1 MIHNSRK
8 YQQFVIQVGIL
19 VIFFLIPLWL
29 RLPNAPKSFTRGYVL
44 GFAWLIPLAF
54 TLVIWGMSGFMGFRK
69 IAKKGRQTFFAFA
82 ILGLALWSAC
92 SVLWAY
98 MRDTRP
104 DMTWGVVGQVALM
117 ALFAVM
123 VLSIAPHPRW
133 IALAL
138 ILGMLAQGFIGAWQV
153 TIQDDIGLRFLGE
166 FRLDPAK
173 GGISVV
179 QAGDVRWLR
188 PYGLTPHPNPYA
200 GYVMV
205 GVLCVLGW
213 VMAWAMKSTPI
224 QTIKLGRRGLPW
236 QAPTGQAP
244 IMPTI
249 HPIGRRDRIY
259 HVRMGLWGG
268 LLLVI
273 LLFGFYILLLT
284 FSRGAWLGFA
294 IAGAGMLFIL
304 TARRMWS
311 WRSFRIGL
319 AVLGMLI
326 ITSGIFLLLYHPF
339 ILARAGVSDEYV
351 ERRAVNERAI
361 HLTIAYAA
369 FEDAPVWGVGIG
381 NFPWYATYYLRY
393 EMRVDMKGDNIHNVY
408 LSALAELGI
417 IGLVL
422 MLGGLG
428 TALTVFPKDLYRLG
442 LWGGVMA
449 LAVVGLFDHYTWSML
464 TYSALWW
471 GLMGAVLSQEG

>member
-1 MIHNSRK
+1 MG
-8 YQQFVIQVGIL
+8 FV
-19 VIFFLIPLWL
+19 
-29 RLPNAPKSFTRGYVL
+29 
-44 GFAWLIPLAF
+44 WLIPLAL
-54 TLVIWGMSGFMGFRK
+54 TLALWGLSGFMGFRK
-69 IAKKGRQTFFAFA
+69 IAQNRRQTLFAFA
-82 ILGLALWSAC
+82 VLGLALWSAC

-236 QAPTGQAP
+236 QASTL
-244 IMPTI
+244 PTI
-249 HPIGRRDRIY
+249 HPIGCRDMIHHVNAHLSREFRHISPVYGASRTRIA
-259 HVRMGLWGG
+259 R
-268 LLLVI
+268 
-273 LLFGFYILLLT
+273 GFE
-284 FSRGAWLGFA
+284 
-294 IAGAGMLFIL
+294 
-304 TARRMWS
+304 
-311 WRSFRIGL
+311 
-319 AVLGMLI
+319 
-326 ITSGIFLLLYHPF
+326 P
-339 ILARAGVSDEYV
+339 LARTI
-351 ERRAVNERAI
+351 NEC
-361 HLTIAYAA
+361 
-369 FEDAPVWGVGIG
+369 
-381 NFPWYATYYLRY
+381 
-393 EMRVDMKGDNIHNVY
+393 
-408 LSALAELGI
+408 
-417 IGLVL
+417 
-422 MLGGLG
+422 
-428 TALTVFPKDLYRLG
+428 
-442 LWGGVMA
+442 
-449 LAVVGLFDHYTWSML
+449 
-464 TYSALWW
+464 
-471 GLMGAVLSQEG
+471 

>member
-1 MIHNSRK
+1 MG
-8 YQQFVIQVGIL
+8 FV
-19 VIFFLIPLWL
+19 
-29 RLPNAPKSFTRGYVL
+29 
-44 GFAWLIPLAF
+44 WLIPLAL
-54 TLVIWGMSGFMGFRK
+54 TLALWGLSGFMGFRK
-69 IAKKGRQTFFAFA
+69 IAQNRRQTLFAFA
-82 ILGLALWSAC
+82 VLGLALWSAC

-104 DMTWGVVGQVALM
+104 DMTWGVVGQVGLM
-117 ALFAVM
+117 SLFAVM

-133 IALAL
+133 VALAL
-138 ILGMLAQGFIGAWQV
+138 ILGMLAQGIIGALQV

-166 FRLDPAK
+166 FRLDPAQ

-200 GYVMV
+200 GYLMV
-205 GVLCVLGW
+205 GVLCALGW
-213 VMAWAMKSTPI
+213 VMARAMNSTSP
-224 QTIKLGRRGLPW
+224 
-236 QAPTGQAP
+236 
-244 IMPTI
+244 
-249 HPIGRRDRIY
+249 
-259 HVRMGLWGG
+259 VRTRLIAS
-268 LLLVI
+268 LLVI
-273 LLFGFYILLLT
+273 LLFGFYMLLLT
-284 FSRGAWLGFA
+284 FSRGAWLGFSV
-294 IAGAGMLFIL
+294 AGAGMLLIL

-311 WRSFRIGL
+311 RRSLIRGL
-319 AVLGMLI
+319 AVFMLFI
-326 ITSGIFLLLYHPF
+326 IVGGIFLTLYHPF

-422 MLGGLG
+422 MLAGLG
-428 TALTVFPKDLYRLG
+428 TALTTFPKDPYRLA
-442 LWGGVMA
+442 LWGGVIA

-471 GLMGAVLSQEG
+471 GLMGAVLSEKDSKNYFVNL